1 MDNFFI
7 SEFQDTEDCIP
18 EYLKRWWSEK
28 LMISYILT
36 ALIFLYFLIMLI
48 IRRNFVYLFLEIL
61 PVLLLLLI
69 RIKVVR
75 AVKVERERYQVNYG
89 NSVPL
94 MHIEIGRDIL
104 YRIED
109 KEKHLSLSDI
119 KKVLETPNMIV
130 ICLRGNLIL
139 PVKKTGFIRE
149 DADHCLRYLRNQI
162 GSR

>member
-1 MDNFFI
+1 
-7 SEFQDTEDCIP
+7 
-18 EYLKRWWSEK
+18 
-28 LMISYILT
+28 
-36 ALIFLYFLIMLI
+36 MLI

-139 PVKKTGFIRE
+139 PVKKTGFMKE